1 MALSLALI
9 AIAVSSL
16 ATYHYHS
23 NLLKI
28 LKLSKLH
35 ENLEILCKPN
45 RYVLYWT
52 YNQTDITFEV
62 IVKTNGWISFG
73 LSPDGQIYYSDFV
86 VAWVYPDGTG
96 HFSGIYRIK

>member
-1 MALSLALI
+1 MAEKLLTLLSFLI
-9 AIAVSSL
+9 VFCFSHDSPYDYL
-16 ATYHYHS
+16 PEPTEPY
-23 NLLKI
+23 
-28 LKLSKLH
+28 